1 MRSRLLNLALRAYPV
16 QVRLERGE
24 EMWCTALDLSRGSS
38 WLFAR
43 ETVALVRGGL
53 HARVRITTAVGPK
66 RLVGDVLAQ
75 AVTVWGI
82 LALTET
88 LRVVTTA
95 YWNPIIEEE
104 IYVGLLAVSVALA
117 LFGYD
122 RLAGICGFG
131 WIFVLLYLT
140 QTQTPFGWRT
150 GASFTLQPLGGVI
163 LRSLIP
169 AVCYTAMVLVP
180 RSRRPDL
187 RRLVWL
193 VGPAVVAIAVRFNF
207 GIGLEAVILLT
218 VLAGGLIRLPAD
230 PRLALA
236 CALVLSEVELSRWVI
251 GARLF
256 NGALLLYWVL
266 ASAPLVLAAG
276 ALRLYTARES
286 G

>member
-1 MRSRLLNLALRAYPV
+1 MRARLLEMALSAYPS
-16 QVRLERGE
+16 QVRSERGE
-24 EMWCTALDLSRGSS
+24 EMRGTALDLSRGSF

-43 ETVALVRGGL
+43 ETLELVRGGL
-53 HARVRITTAVGPK
+53 RARVRITTAVGSK

-75 AVTVWGI
+75 AVTVWGV

-88 LRVVTTA
+88 LRTVTTA
-95 YWNPIIEEE
+95 HWNPVIEEE

-122 RLAGICGFG
+122 RLAGLCGWG

-140 QTQTPFGWRT
+140 QTPFVWRT

-169 AVCYTAMVLVP
+169 AVCYTAMILLP
-180 RSRRPDL
+180 RSRRRDL

-193 VGPAVVAIAVRFNF
+193 VGPAAVALAAPFNF
-207 GIGLEAVILLT
+207 GIGLEAAVLLA
-218 VLAGGLIRLPAD
+218 VLAGGLVRLPAD
-230 PRLALA
+230 PRLAMA

-251 GARLF
+251 GARPF
-256 NGALLLYWVL
+256 NSALLLSWVL
-266 ASAPLVLAAG
+266 VSAPVVFG
-276 ALRLYTARES
+276 ACVLRLYTARES
-286 G
+286 GCP